1 VLITILFFPA
11 GGGVIIFHDKL
22 VKAHVL
28 LTCTNGVSPSHLP
41 VIVANDRPWTTLSTR
56 ARSQNF
62 KVDWIYSTKQMM
74 TQSYGWNLQHSRNK
88 INAVPLHRALGA
100 LSIARTAY
108 TAAVVAVAMTLLLLW
123 RRSSNSVCVTHGTD
137 AVLVYFTTLRQ
148 LWRRWICW
156 TFTCV
161 AKFRRSLVTSG
172 PISRKIRACLLM
184 TCYRV
189 SHTWL
194 CSLLF
199 IHLKAHVLMLVVSL
213 DLGTPTAL

>member
-1 VLITILFFPA
+1 
-11 GGGVIIFHDKL
+11 
-22 VKAHVL
+22 
-28 LTCTNGVSPSHLP
+28 
-41 VIVANDRPWTTLSTR
+41 
-56 ARSQNF
+56 
-62 KVDWIYSTKQMM
+62 M

-88 INAVPLHRALGA
+88 INDKYVNTSDCAGSAVPLHRALGA
-100 LSIARTAY
+100 LSSARTAY

-123 RRSSNSVCVTHGTD
+123 RGSSNSVCVTHGTD

-189 SHTWL
+189 CHTWL

-199 IHLKAHVLMLVVSL
+199 VHLKAHVLMFSRKPWPCHADRVIEGKIKQPHLTIEFYTVVILLTFILSIRPVSIKSPSL
-213 DLGTPTAL
+213 FHYRLKTSLFCKSCPP